1 MSVIGKQE
9 VKKEFELMSVS
20 GHTTLQSDQTF
31 VVFRSEVP
39 YHSRILQEYCVQP
52 PEKADRSAISRLLVV
67 DKGIYTARYER
78 SCAGENELGTLQRK
92 DTDSA
97 LGEQSLDFDW
107 TMANIEYYPLK
118 TRTAPSDRS
127 TITPQ

>member
-1 MSVIGKQE
+1 M
-9 VKKEFELMSVS
+9 
-20 GHTTLQSDQTF
+20 
-31 VVFRSEVP
+31 
-39 YHSRILQEYCVQP
+39 QP